1 MIQKKS
7 KGLEMITNEK
17 LQTRTLRFYN
27 ESFKTDDWDFLK
39 AELENLQIM
48 EINNATDLLTF
59 LEKKS
64 EFDELIAD
72 EMAWRYIKMTC
83 DSANEALLNAFNEY
97 QEKIISPMQTY
108 DFELKKKF
116 YTSPFRNELNEKQYK
131 LLNQIIANDIEL
143 FREEN
148 IAIQEK
154 ITQLETKYGTIYGKM
169 NVMFD
174 GEEKTMAQLSVY
186 LKEQDRAVREKAWHL
201 RMNRLAEDR
210 DTFNQLFDEMK
221 ALRIEEAKNASFDN
235 FRDYMHQKKGRF
247 SYTPQALFMFH
258 EGVEKAVLPFLKE
271 QTEERRQKLNI
282 ESVRPWDTAV
292 DLDGKKLKP
301 FENSE
306 ELIDKSIHILDQ
318 IDHDFALT
326 LNKMKNSQYL
336 DLENRKGK
344 SPGGYNYPINAV
356 NSSFIFMNSV
366 GLHDDVTTLLHESG
380 HAMHA
385 MAMSSITN
393 EFYKSTPSEI
403 AELASMSMEL
413 MTMDYW
419 KEFYPDNAD
428 FIKAKKEQILGT
440 LEFLPWCMTVDAFQH
455 WIYTNPNHTAD
466 ERHQYFASLMDRF
479 NVGIDWNGLD
489 AEKQNRWMLQLHI
502 FEVPFYYIE
511 YGMSQL
517 GALAIYKNY
526 RENPKQAIEQY
537 KNFLKAGY
545 SKPVNE
551 LYEIAGVNFKFDA
564 DYLNEIVAFVKKEL
578 DQLN

>member
-1 MIQKKS
+1 MIS
-7 KGLEMITNEK
+7 NEK
-17 LQTRTLRFYN
+17 LQTRTLKFYN
-27 ESFKTDDWDFLK
+27 DTFKTDNWDFLK
-39 AELENLQIM
+39 SELEGLMKQ
-48 EINNATDLLTF
+48 EISNAGDLITF

-72 EMAWRYIKMTC
+72 EMAWRYIRMTC
-83 DSANEALLNAFNEY
+83 DSGNEDLLNAFNEY

-116 YTSPFRNELNEKQYK
+116 YNSPFRKELDEKEYT

-154 ITQLETKYGTIYGKM
+154 ITQLETKYGSIYGKM
-169 NVMFD
+169 NVMYE

-186 LKEQDRAVREKAWHL
+186 FKEQNRAVREEVWKL
-201 RMNRLAEDR
+201 RMNRLAEDKNALN
-210 DTFNQLFDEMK
+210 DLFDEMK
-221 ALRIEEAKNASFDN
+221 ALRIQEAKNAGFDN

-247 SYTPQALFMFH
+247 SYTPQDLFMFH
-258 EGVEKAVLPFLKE
+258 DGVEKAVLPFLKE
-271 QTEERRQKLNI
+271 QTEVRRNTLHLD
-282 ESVRPWDTAV
+282 SVRPWDTSV

-306 ELIDKSIHILDQ
+306 ELIDKSIKILDQ

-419 KEFYPDNAD
+419 KEFYPDPAD

-440 LEFLPWCMTVDAFQH
+440 LEFLPWCMTVDAFQQ
-455 WIYTNPNHTAD
+455 WIYTNPNHSAE
-466 ERHQYFASLMDRF
+466 ERHEFFASLMDRF
-479 NVGIDWNGLD
+479 NANVDWSGLD
-489 AEKQNRWMLQLHI
+489 AEKQNRWLMQLHI

-526 RENPKQAIEQY
+526 RENPKKAIEQY

-551 LYEIAGVNFKFDA
+551 LYEIAGVNFKFNA
-564 DYLNEIVAFVKKEL
+564 EYLNEIVDFVKKEL
-578 DQLN
+578 NDLK